1 MSKPPRLPGPRPDK
15 INQTLEQALAALRVQ
30 QLQEA
35 ERLSAS
41 VLRRERGHAAAAQVL
56 GTALLLQNRPQDA
69 VEALQDV
76 VRYSA
81 DPAVETLL
89 ARSLAAAGRR
99 DEALNQLRR
108 ATERRPLYPLAFL
121 ELGEALGAAGRFDEG
136 VGVLEAGLVL
146 APKADGLRIALGYLQ
161 LKRNERAQARG
172 LFQEVRAAAPQRQ
185 DAMVGLAKV
194 MVLDGEYAP
203 AADLYR
209 RALVLR
215 PDDVGV
221 RLSLGKCLLE
231 MGEREAGEA
240 VIGAVPREAAQF
252 AGPAISALAATAHG
266 RFFLRP
272 SAALTFLR
280 AQPS

>member
-1 MSKPPRLPGPRPDK
+1 M
-15 INQTLEQALAALRVQ
+15 AALRAQ

-41 VLRRERGHAAAAQVL
+41 VLRRERSHVAAAQVL
-56 GTALLLQNRPQDA
+56 GTALLLQNRAQDA
-69 VEALQDV
+69 VVALQGPA
-76 VRYSA
+76 RHSA

-99 DEALNQLRR
+99 EAALDQLRR
-108 ATERRPLYPLAFL
+108 AIERRPAYPLAFL

-136 VGVLEAGLVL
+136 TAILEAGLAL
-146 APKADGLRIALGYLQ
+146 TPRADGLRIALGHLQ
-161 LKRNERAQARG
+161 LKRNDRIVARR

-194 MVLDGEYAP
+194 MVLDGEYAQ
-203 AADLYR
+203 AAELYR

-215 PDDVGV
+215 PGDVGA
-221 RLSLGKCLLE
+221 RLGLGKCLLE
-231 MGEREAGEA
+231 MGERDAGEA
-240 VIGAVPREAAQF
+240 EIGAVTREAAQL
-252 AGPAISALAATAHG
+252 AGPALSALAATAHG

-272 SAALTFLR
+272 SAALKFLG
-280 AQPS
+280 AETN

>member
-1 MSKPPRLPGPRPDK
+1 M
-15 INQTLEQALAALRVQ
+15 AALRAQ

-41 VLRRERGHAAAAQVL
+41 VLLRDRGNAAAAQVL
-56 GTALLLQNRPQDA
+56 GTSLLLQSRPKDA
-69 VEALQDV
+69 VDALQGV
-76 VRYSA
+76 ARRSA

-99 DEALNQLRR
+99 DEAFDQLRR
-108 ATERRPLYPLAFL
+108 ATGRRPPYPLAFL
-121 ELGEALGAAGRFDEG
+121 ELGEGLGAAGRLDEG
-136 VGVLEAGLVL
+136 VAVLEAGLAL
-146 APKADGLRIALGYLQ
+146 TPKADGLRIALGYLQ
-161 LKRNERAQARG
+161 LKRNDRSRARR
-172 LFQEVRAAAPQRQ
+172 LFQEVRAAAPRRQ

-194 MVLDGEYAP
+194 LALDGEYAQ

-209 RALVLR
+209 RALILR
-215 PDDVGV
+215 PDDAGA

-231 MGEREAGEA
+231 MDERDAGEA
-240 VIGAVPREAAQF
+240 AIRAASQQAAQL

-280 AQPS
+280 VEAG